1 MGVSELIFVGPLG
14 REKHCMEGPS
24 VRNAFF
30 LKELEN
36 HFRFIDVYDTW
47 DWKSAP
53 LMLVRLLCQILF
65 SKRKKFVISVSGKSA
80 YHLICLFS
88 KFGRRHLVYYFAV
101 GGSFYKKIKDGQFEK
116 KRYECLKSIVV
127 QGNSI
132 KRELEEMGL
141 KQVYYC
147 PNFKKIN
154 HIPPLKDEK
163 NSVCR
168 FVFCSRILPE
178 KGCDLIFSA
187 VAMLN
192 QMGNKQFVVDFFG
205 PIKETYKSI
214 FQDKINEYE
223 NVTYKGVLDFS
234 DPANYDLLSL
244 YDVML
249 FPTYWEGEGFPGIVV
264 DACVAGLPIIAS
276 DWSMNREVVEDGV
289 TGWII
294 PSKNV
299 EALANVMLKVMDDSY
314 DLLSMRHNCQRKAS
328 KFSSENVLSTSFL
341 QKIGL
346 LERLS

>member
-1 MGVSELIFVGPLG
+1 MSELIFVGPLSHG
-14 REKHCMEGPS
+14 NHSRDGSIVKNE
-24 VRNAFF
+24 FF
-30 LKELEN
+30 LSELRN
-36 HFRFIDVYDTW
+36 HFNSIVVYDTW
-47 DWKSAP
+47 NWKHSP
-53 LMLVRLLCQILF
+53 LMLVKLLCQILF
-65 SKRKKFVISVSGKSA
+65 LKREKFVISVSGQSA
-80 YHLICLFS
+80 YHLVRLFS
-88 KFGRRHLVYYFAV
+88 KFGRRHLVYYFAI
-101 GGSFYKKIKDGQFEK
+101 GGSFYEKIKNGRFEK
-116 KRYECLKSIVV
+116 EQYDYLKAIVV
-127 QGNSI
+127 EGNSI
-132 KRELEEMGL
+132 KKELEEMGL

-147 PNFKKIN
+147 PNFKKIK
-154 HIPPLKDEK
+154 HIPPLKNEK

-205 PIKETYKSI
+205 PIKETYKTT
-214 FQDKINEYE
+214 FQKKIEEYE

-234 DPANYDLLSL
+234 NPANYDLLSL

-276 DWSMNREVVEDGV
+276 DWSMNREVVEDGM

-294 PSKNV
+294 PSKDV
-299 EALANVMLKVMDDSY
+299 EALANVMLKVVDDSY
-314 DLLSMRHNCQRKAS
+314 DLLSMSQNCQRKAS